1 MREMGRRAAPVVLAA
16 MPALALS
23 LAIPFVNRFEPSLGG
38 APFLLVWIVGWVLA
52 SPFLLYIAFRL
63 QQRT

>member
-1 MREMGRRAAPVVLAA
+1 MGRRLAPVVLAA
-16 MPALALS
+16 VPTLALS
-23 LAIPFVNRFEPSLGG
+23 LAIPFVNRFEPSLWG

-52 SPFLLYIAFRL
+52 TPVMLYAAFRI